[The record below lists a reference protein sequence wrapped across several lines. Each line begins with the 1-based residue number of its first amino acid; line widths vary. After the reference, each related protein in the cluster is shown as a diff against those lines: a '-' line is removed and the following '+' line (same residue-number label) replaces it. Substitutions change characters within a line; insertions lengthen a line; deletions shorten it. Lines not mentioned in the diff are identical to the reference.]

1 MARGPVSFDPR
12 QPFSVESGFDPSR
25 PYTVERE
32 AAGFDPSQPFTVE
45 PPLRRSPMERFGE
58 NLKDAWE
65 RSGAGRMNRQA
76 DPTGNGFDLGDV
88 WQAPRIRSGS
98 PIDRGLDA
106 VLGDRRG
113 FLRGTTTLT
122 PADQR
127 EADRRADYETRA
139 AQDPIRGMGDRAA
152 YFGGQIA
159 GAALS
164 PESWINPGP
173 ALAGRSGAKL
183 ASAIGQRAA
192 GNAGANIALDATMQG
207 ADVIGGVQER
217 YSPTQTAMSGV
228 AGAVIG
234 GSIDAAGVGAGR
246 ASQLP
251 RRAAA
256 ALDGRIRNPV
266 PDFGAGMDTGPI
278 PQGSPG
284 RGATSPRGPVR
295 RQVSPGGSPAV
306 QRAISGAASAHGVP
320 ADYLDALAR
329 RESGYNPAAR
339 ADTSSA
345 TGLFQF
351 TDGTWLDT
359 VRRHGR
365 ALGIP
370 DAAARPDADLLRLRT
385 DADLNARAAA
395 VHTRDNAAELQ
406 GVLGREPTQGELYAA
421 HFAGPGGARRLL
433 TADPEAR
440 AADLLPEAARSNRS
454 IFYDGARPRSVAEV
468 LQGFNQSFS
477 GSSGVMAGA
486 TPRPSR
492 PGVPMDE
499 PGAAPQTFGRLEPI
513 GRSRPDY
520 AALAGQDLRGTATP
534 AMMTA
539 PRDLPASG
547 RVTDGGFDPS
557 RPFTIEQ
564 AGPDFG
570 FTPITRDAAPI
581 MRPELSARSP
591 APLSRDGF
599 DVPAMP
605 RPMEAQGRG
614 PEFDPARPFTVE
626 APARQAA
633 PSFDR
638 TSDSFDPARPF
649 TVERPAAP
657 FEPVSFAGRVGDFD
671 PSRPFTVERP
681 GVLAMGGQRLPVDLS
696 AYGSRVASGPASGP
710 TTGPVPSSGIGGI
723 ADSLRPGAVPR
734 GQGGEYAG
742 QSVSSL
748 ARDLR
753 NTLGINQRQGR
764 VGVRGALG
772 TYDTGSG
779 TVRTK
784 AVQELDVL
792 AHEATHA
799 LEYERSGPALQSAL
813 RQYEAEITPMA
824 YAGAKPGSLRQ
835 EGFAEFGRLYLTNPE
850 VARSRAPN
858 FYRAFEEAMAA
869 DNPRAAEQLRGI
881 QSAYADLLRA
891 DSIEVAKG
899 SLAYTGRKGPIGETV
914 RDIREQG
921 FGPVIRRA
929 MSRVY
934 TALIDDKNPIKDAVT
949 DLSRLYLQ
957 NSNRKLELRPSQN
970 PYILARLTP
979 DANAAGLNDVLH
991 GVTPYR
997 GLDPEGP
1004 ALADALETAGIKAGP
1019 LGFDKDALQ
1028 EFDVYLIARRMV
1040 NEWDRF
1046 ARGELPNPPDKNTRQ
1061 FHEQVIADAEA
1072 LNPSYRDAAG
1082 QVYEWLDNL
1091 WRKEFEAGLIT
1102 RNAYEN
1108 GLTAHPDY
1116 VPLMRDVADK
1126 GGRSGK
1132 PRGALQFAGGVDA
1145 FEGSTRDVRSPLSV
1159 MMQRAYALNGIIKR
1173 NDVLKALDDLGQAAG
1188 PGAGAI
1194 VERLPA
1200 KEIQGFTVNAADAL
1214 RKTAD
1219 ELGLS
1224 GRDLTTIQKVAD
1236 DAANEDAVVQMFRQ
1250 TEFSPRKGEQVVFVW
1265 RNGEKTP
1272 LLLPDGEAGKDL
1284 FDALTGMNKEVQ
1296 NIAVDMMAAGTAILR
1311 QGVTL
1316 SPEFAVANLIRD
1328 SLSTWINSGT
1338 SFKPGLGTVIG
1349 GAEALRG
1356 GRDAV
1361 RYGSVGG
1368 LRGGANVAAFAK
1380 AIPMN
1385 DTEALRQLQV
1395 LDRNGL
1401 RVRRAATNPLR
1412 ALAEVTDFSE
1422 TATRLG
1428 VFKAGFNDAKRAGL
1442 NDYDALIQSGF
1453 LARDYMDF
1461 GRRGS
1466 KMVAASRIVTFLN
1479 AALQGLDKTTRV
1491 LSADGGLHRALA
1503 PLLGQP
1509 TTAAERAAYS
1519 HAAKAWAKV
1528 AMLGA
1533 LGLSLRMLYADDPE
1547 YQEIGDQLR
1556 ATHWI
1561 VRHEGSWV
1569 FIPKPFELA
1578 ALSNILERSYEG
1590 FVLKDPTAPERL
1602 LSDMLHTVAP
1612 PTEVPTLAVPFQI
1625 ARNRDHLGRP
1635 IVPDHLRGTVDP
1647 AYQFNAYTSDLGKLI
1662 GRTFNVPPAVVDHVV
1677 TGIGGSLGRYVLQG
1691 SNLIGEEVTGRPR
1704 TASGPEDM
1712 FLMRRFVKSPARGAT
1727 SQAEFWDQISKDG
1740 GEMTRAEGTYRAL
1753 IRDGKD
1759 AEAVTYLRGLPAQ
1772 ERAMIAAKTLL
1783 PEGMS
1788 VIHPMVR
1795 TQKAVAVLSDFR
1807 RDVRSGDLRDE
1818 RGAVIPLTPQDRRA
1832 IDNALADMAVANMRS
1847 ALTDTGI
1854 RGWEQ
1859 RDALDPMRAAA
1870 TLERTN
1876 PAAYNQ
1882 LRTRMMLERVPHEVL
1897 PGSVEAA
1904 TAMWRQLRPMLE
1916 EQPDPERLLQFIRQ
1930 RRFMTGD
1937 RSDKYQERQRLI
1949 GGAYAQ

>member
-1 MARGPVSFDPR
+1 MARGPVAFDPR
-12 QPFSVESGFDPSR
+12 QPFSVEGGFDPSR
-25 PYTVERE
+25 PYEVERE
-32 AAGFDPSQPFTVE
+32 TAGFDPSQPFTVE

-76 DPTGNGFDLGDV
+76 DPTGNGFDLGDI

-98 PIDRGLDA
+98 PVDTGLDA
-106 VLGDRRG
+106 LFGDRRG
-113 FLRGTTTLT
+113 FLRGTTALT
-122 PADQR
+122 PAEQQER
-127 EADRRADYETRA
+127 DRRAQYEARA
-139 AQDPIRGMGDRAA
+139 LADPIKGMGDRAA
-152 YFGGQIA
+152 YLGGQIA

-173 ALAGRSGAKL
+173 ALAGRTGARL
-183 ASAIGQRAA
+183 AGAIGQRAA

-207 ADVIGGVQER
+207 ADVMGGVQER

-266 PDFGAGMDTGPI
+266 PDFGAGMDTGPV

-284 RGATSPRGPVR
+284 RGATAARGPVR
-295 RQVSPGGSPAV
+295 RPPVASGASPAV
-306 QRAISGAASAHGVP
+306 QRAISGAAEAYGVP
-320 ADYLDALAR
+320 LDFMDALAR
-329 RESGYNPAAR
+329 RESSYNPNAR

-345 TGLFQF
+345 TGLYQF
-351 TDGTWLDT
+351 TDGTWLET

-395 VHTRDNAAELQ
+395 VHTRDNAAALR
-406 GVLGREPTQGELYAA
+406 GVLGRDPTNGELYAA
-421 HFAGPGGARRLL
+421 HFAGRGGARQLL
-433 TADPEAR
+433 TANPDAR
-440 AADLLPEAARSNRS
+440 AADILPEAARSNRS
-454 IFYDGARPRSVAEV
+454 IFYDGNRPRSVAEV
-468 LQGFNQSFS
+468 MQGFEQSFS
-477 GSSGVMAGA
+477 GRSGVVAGA
-486 TPRPSR
+486 PPRPSR

-520 AALAGQDLRGTATP
+520 AALAAQDLRGSASP
-534 AMMTA
+534 GMMTA
-539 PRDLPASG
+539 PRDMPATG

-557 RPFTIEQ
+557 RPFTIER
-564 AGPDFG
+564 ASPDLEFAR
-570 FTPITRDAAPI
+570 ITRDVAPV
-581 MRPELSARSP
+581 MRPEFLRQYAPARE
-591 APLSRDGF
+591 GF

-605 RPMEAQGRG
+605 ARDVSAGFARASDG
-614 PEFDPARPFTVE
+614 GFDPSRPFEIERPALRQDVPTFGQGFDPSRPFTIE
-626 APARQAA
+626 RAA
-633 PSFDR
+633 GPS
-638 TSDSFDPARPF
+638 
-649 TVERPAAP
+649 
-657 FEPVSFAGRVGDFD
+657 EPVSFAGRIGQFD
-671 PSRPFTVERP
+671 PSRPFTLERP
-681 GVLAMGGQRLPVDLS
+681 GVLAMGQGSRLPVDLS
-696 AYGSRVASGPASGP
+696 AYGSRVGAPSGPQ
-710 TTGPVPSSGIGGI
+710 TGPVSNIGGI
-723 ADSLRPGAVPR
+723 SDALRPGAVPR

-753 NTLGINQRQGR
+753 NTLGITQRQGR
-764 VGVRGALG
+764 PGVRGALG

-779 TVRTK
+779 VVRTK

-799 LEYERSGPALQSAL
+799 LEYERSGPALQAAL

-824 YAGAKPGSLRQ
+824 YAGAKPGALRQ
-835 EGFAEFGRLYLTNPE
+835 EGFAEFGRLYLTNPQ
-850 VARSRAPN
+850 VAQSRAPN
-858 FYRAFEEAMAA
+858 FYRAFEAAMSA

-921 FGPVIRRA
+921 LGSVIRRT
-929 MSRVY
+929 MSRLY
-934 TALIDDKNPIKDAVT
+934 TALIDDKNPLKDAVN
-949 DLSRLYLQ
+949 DLSRLFLE
-957 NSNRKLELRPSQN
+957 NSGRKLELRPSKN

-1019 LGFDKDALQ
+1019 LGFNKDALQ

-1102 RNAYEN
+1102 RDAYEN

-1356 GRDAV
+1356 GRDAI

-1395 LDRNGL
+1395 LDRKGL

-1772 ERAMIAAKTLL
+1772 ERAVIAAKTML

-1788 VIHPMVR
+1788 VIHPLVR

-1818 RGAVIPLTPQDRRA
+1818 RGQVIPLTPQDRRA